1 MYVTYSMQHTVCY
14 YTLRETWYRGDFP
27 ESLYEDL
34 LKNQE
39 EVINPIPATQ
49 TTLFN
54 EIIMR
59 WQNNAIK
66 WDDFACENSNQLG
79 KRFRR
84 RSGET
89 ICFYYT

>member
-1 MYVTYSMQHTVCY
+1 MEPC
-14 YTLRETWYRGDFP
+14 ERGDFP

-39 EVINPIPATQ
+39 EVINAIPARQ
-49 TTLFN
+49 TALFD

-59 WQNNAIK
+59 WQNNAIQ
-66 WDDFACENSNQLG
+66 WTDFACENSNKLG

-84 RSGET
+84 RTGEFCHFMCLQAT
-89 ICFYYT
+89 